1 MGLVRWPS
9 AYLSIFDEVRVAVLE
24 QRSMIEQRW
33 ELRNSILTSVFPVEN
48 VLLFLF
54 IGILSAND
62 GYNRWFEACW
72 FGFLGSPYERI
83 VT

>member
-1 MGLVRWPS
+1 MDGMGLVRWPS

-48 VLLFLF
+48 VLLFFCF
-54 IGILSAND
+54 IGFLSAN
-62 GYNRWFEACW
+62 GYD
-72 FGFLGSPYERI
+72 S
-83 VT
+83 

>member
-9 AYLSIFDEVRVAVLE
+9 AYLSISDEVRVAVLE

-48 VLLFLF
+48 VLLYIFF
-54 IGILSAND
+54 IAILSAN
-62 GYNRWFEACW
+62 GYN
-72 FGFLGSPYERI
+72 S
-83 VT
+83 

>member
-1 MGLVRWPS
+1 MDGMGLVCWPS

-48 VLLFLF
+48 VFFPRGLEWRIQFLQCVVIF
-54 IGILSAND
+54 FHWISIS
-62 GYNRWFEACW
+62 
-72 FGFLGSPYERI
+72 
-83 VT
+83 